1 MMVAGAE
8 FLPHCARMNL
18 DRAEPAMKRAL
29 IPLLLFA
36 FYPAALHAQSVSD
49 SVIIVRDIQIY
60 GNHTT
65 KDYVIL
71 REMSLK
77 SGDTLTQAALEQ
89 DRDNIYNLQLFNKVD
104 VDYIADQ
111 NLATII
117 VTVSE
122 RWYFIPYPIFGMK
135 YRDPSKLYYGAGVM
149 HENFRGR
156 NEKLFANICF
166 GYDRWFMLNYQNPKI
181 TDNDDIFA
189 GASLGLQRIHNLS
202 NRYGEYENSNIIIS
216 GTLGKRFGIYRSFYA
231 TAGYEFWEVNDP
243 LTGRTVSPT
252 GRDRFF
258 VAAVQYRYDTRN
270 NKEYTTNGSLV
281 SIALAKDGFGE
292 SEVNL
297 VSTAYDIKKFFG
309 LGGESGLGLH
319 SSGSFTWGGLIPPY
333 LHAFFGYD
341 DRIRGYFYKVIEA
354 EDKLSASVELR
365 LPILSPR
372 YLDVDF
378 IKIPEFQKLRY
389 GLYFGIFVDAGKAWY
404 RTDVVARQPWYSGYG
419 AGLQFLLPYGFTIRT
434 EGAINNYG
442 VAEFVLDFDTS
453 F

>member
-1 MMVAGAE
+1 MVLLAHNWDFE
-8 FLPHCARMNL
+8 TL
-18 DRAEPAMKRAL
+18 KRRLLNFWLVFVLFGSVLKGQTDSNSAL
-29 IPLLLFA
+29 
-36 FYPAALHAQSVSD
+36 
-49 SVIIVRDIQIY
+49 IVRDIQII
-60 GNHTT
+60 GNRTT

-77 SGDTLTQAALEQ
+77 PGDTLSQAALEL

-104 VDYIADQ
+104 VDYAVERQ
-111 NLATII
+111 QATIF

-122 RWYFIPYPIFGMK
+122 RWYFIPYPILGMK
-135 YRDPSKLYYGAGVM
+135 YRDISKLYYGAGVV

-166 GYDRWFMLNYQNPKI
+166 GYDRWFMMNYQNPKI

-189 GASLGLQRIHNLS
+189 GAGLTLQRIHNLS
-202 NRYGEYENSNIIIS
+202 SGYGEYENSNVILS

-231 TAGYEFWEVNDP
+231 TAGYELWEVNDP
-243 LTGRTVSPT
+243 LIGRTVSPT
-252 GRDRFF
+252 GADRFF
-258 VAAVQYRYDTRN
+258 VAMMQYRYDTRN
-270 NKEYTTNGSLV
+270 NKEYTTNGTLI

-292 SEVNL
+292 SDVNL
-297 VSTAYDIKKFFG
+297 VSAAYDIRKFFG
-309 LGGESGLGLH
+309 FNGESGLGFH
-319 SSGSFTWGGLIPPY
+319 TSGSFTWGGLIPPY
-333 LHAFFGYD
+333 LHSFFGYD

-354 EDKLSASVELR
+354 EDKIAASIELR

-372 YLDVDF
+372 YIEFDF

-389 GLYFGIFVDAGKAWY
+389 GLYFGIFADAGKAWY

-434 EGAINNYG
+434 EGAVNNYG
-442 VAEFVLDFDTS
+442 AAEFVLDFDTS

>member
-1 MMVAGAE
+1 MRRTLIL
-8 FLPHCARMNL
+8 LP
-18 DRAEPAMKRAL
+18 
-29 IPLLLFA
+29 LFA
-36 FYPAALHAQSVSD
+36 LCRLVLHAQTVSD
-49 SVIIVRDIQIY
+49 SAVIVSDIQIY
-60 GNHTT
+60 GNRTT

-77 SGDTLTQAALEQ
+77 IGDTLTQAALER

-104 VDYIADQ
+104 VDYAVDQ

-181 TDNDDIFA
+181 TDDDDIFA
-189 GASLGLQRIHNLS
+189 GASLALQRIHNLS
-202 NRYGEYENSNIIIS
+202 SSYGEYENSNIIVS

-243 LTGRTVSPT
+243 LTGRTVSQT
-252 GRDRFF
+252 GRDRFL
-258 VAAVQYRYDTRN
+258 VAVMEYRFDTRN
-270 NKEYTTNGSLV
+270 NKEYTTNGTLV
-281 SIALAKDGFGE
+281 SASLAKDGFGE
-292 SEVNL
+292 SEVDL
-297 VSTAYDIKKFFG
+297 VSVGYDVKKFFG
-309 LGGESGLGLH
+309 LGGGSSLGMH
-319 SSGSFTWGGLIPPY
+319 MSGSFTWGGLIPPY

-354 EDKLSASVELR
+354 EDKAAASIELR
-365 LPILSPR
+365 LPILTPR
-372 YLDVDF
+372 YLELDV

-389 GLYFGIFVDAGKAWY
+389 GLYFGIFADAGKAWY

-442 VAEFVLDFDTS
+442 VGEFVLDFDTS